1 MNRDYPE
8 RPIVGVGAVIVRDGR
23 VVLVR
28 RGNEPRQGEWSI
40 PGGVLEIG
48 ETLRQCATREAREE
62 TGLEVEAGAVLDVF
76 DSIHPDPAGRTRYHF
91 VIVDF
96 LCRVISGELRPG
108 GDVLDARWVTV
119 GDLESFQL
127 SEKAK
132 SVIRKALE
140 QAR

>member
-1 MNRDYPE
+1 EMNRDYPE

-48 ETLRQCATREAREE
+48 ET
-62 TGLEVEAGAVLDVF
+62 GLEVEAGEVLEVF

-91 VIVDF
+91 VIIDF
-96 LCRVISGELRPG
+96 LCRVIGGELRPG

-127 SEKAK
+127 AEKAE

-140 QAR
+140 HAR

>member
-76 DSIHPDPAGRTRYHF
+76 DSINPDPAGRTRYHF

>member
-8 RPIVGVGAVIVRDGR
+8 RPIVGVGAVIVREGR

-48 ETLRQCATREAREE
+48 ETLRQGATREAREE
-62 TGLEVEAGAVLDVF
+62 TGLEVEAGEVLEVF

-91 VIVDF
+91 VIIDF
-96 LCRVISGELRPG
+96 LCRVIGGELRPG
-108 GDVLDARWVTV
+108 GDVLDARWAAA
-119 GDLESFQL
+119 GELETLKL

-140 QAR
+140 HAR

>member
-62 TGLEVEAGAVLDVF
+62 TGLEVEAGEVLEVF

-91 VIVDF
+91 VIIDF
-96 LCRVISGELRPG
+96 LCRVIGGELRPG

-140 QAR
+140 HAR